1 MRNSG
6 PVPVRSVSVTI
17 DGVTHHGA
25 YFVQRSTVYVRSP
38 LGDKAIQVGGA
49 EPVSIARLLLLELVR
64 GAQASPRLD

>member
-17 DGVTHHGA
+17 DGVTQEGA
-25 YFVQRSTVYVRSP
+25 YFLRDAMVYVRSP
-38 LGDKAIQVGGA
+38 LGEKATQVGGSPPGA
-49 EPVSIARLLLLELVR
+49 IATLLLLELVR